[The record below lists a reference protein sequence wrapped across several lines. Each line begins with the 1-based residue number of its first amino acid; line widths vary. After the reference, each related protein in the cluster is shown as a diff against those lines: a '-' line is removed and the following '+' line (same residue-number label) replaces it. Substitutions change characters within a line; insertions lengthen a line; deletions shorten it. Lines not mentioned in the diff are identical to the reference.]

1 MEKNSV
7 SKEVGLRLRRIRMA
21 KGLSQQEL
29 AEKAYTSPQNI
40 SKYEKEGIA
49 NIDTIRRLSEVLETD
64 LLMDEVDQEGTVG
77 EIGSEILSILIDN
90 DGNIETYWILN
101 KFMHGMS
108 KERVNHE
115 IFKLEKIGMCVRE
128 EFKDYNELTKDVL
141 FLTAKGLITYKNMVI
156 GKRSEEYVDKVM
168 ETQTYEELIGGADSY
183 QDRIEKRPFEKLVR
197 FIPESGAYR
206 INLIRYLQLQLT
218 SGLYIECFM
227 GDPDCLTGVNA
238 YYDIIYR
245 MALGLTND
253 VFLDEGGLCWEDS
266 YDWRLKDF
274 YRKEKLYEVDD
285 EGDNSFLEEMKEQF
299 EEDLGITEEPEQHQL
314 TSQEL
319 FDIIYKAQKL
329 ANKEAG
335 ISDEED
341 GIPDEENEAVQL
353 PSEEDDEEEALDPE
367 QEEKQ
372 EKLKEYHER
381 ETRYNN
387 YRHYPERIYKEEVVK
402 HSSPNPM
409 DWFTKEEIE
418 QFIRKNFGRAKYL
431 GERMVDEAI
440 FELAKTHRK
449 VIEKYYVF
457 PREWEKNGLADL
469 FRELN
474 PIEAPQDEK
483 KANETSARS

>member
-29 AEKAYTSPQNI
+29 AEKAFTSPQNI

-90 DGNIETYWILN
+90 DGNIGTYWIMN
-101 KFMHGMS
+101 KYMHGMS

-115 IFKLEKIGMCVRE
+115 IYKLERIGMCVRE
-128 EFKDYNELTKDVL
+128 EFKDYDDGMADVL

-168 ETQTYEELIGGADSY
+168 ETQTYEELIGDADSY
-183 QDRIEKRPFEKLVR
+183 QDRIDKRPFEKLVR
-197 FIPESGAYR
+197 RFPIIGAYR
-206 INLIRYLQLQLT
+206 INLIHYLQLKLT
-218 SGLYIECFM
+218 SGLYIDCFERIPECV
-227 GDPDCLTGVNA
+227 TGVNA

-253 VFLDEGGLCWEDS
+253 VFMDEGGLCIDDP
-266 YDWRLKDF
+266 YDWHLQDF
-274 YRKEKLYEVDD
+274 YEKEKLYEVDD
-285 EGDNSFLEEMKEQF
+285 EEDISFLEKMKSQF
-299 EEDLGITEEPEQHQL
+299 EEDLGIDEEPKQQML
-314 TSQEL
+314 TSQEILDL
-319 FDIIYKAQKL
+319 FYKAQEKL

-335 ISDEED
+335 IPNEED
-341 GIPDEENEAVQL
+341 EAAQSSLEESSA
-353 PSEEDDEEEALDPE
+353 EEDTDPE
-367 QEEKQ
+367 QEERR

-381 ETRYNN
+381 EARYNG
-387 YRHYPERIYKEEVVK
+387 YMYHPEQIYEAEAAK
-402 HSSPNPM
+402 HTSPNPM

-418 QFIRKNFGRAKYL
+418 QFIRENFRRAKHPY
-431 GERMVDEAI
+431 EQEVDEAI
-440 FELAKTHRK
+440 FELAKTHRD

-474 PIEAPQDEK
+474 PIEAPQEEK